1 MATQAITSP
10 YWVGNMGH
18 MQRWEL
24 GGPEFPYVKETASQA
39 YANDDLLYFDTNG
52 TIAICTV
59 DGGTP
64 TLLNVGIAGQASKAA
79 TGTTG
84 ASVLLFPIRSSDLFI
99 GNVHHET
106 VGSAITALTD
116 LAPATRTRAI
126 CKSSTVPTG
135 APAGTT
141 WRVSKDAAAEGA
153 ADATGHVTIVGFPLR
168 SRVGGV
174 LSAIGDTY
182 GLVLFRFNDWSLAS
196 DGNPNVRVLQL
207 SS

>member
-1 MATQAITSP
+1 MIHA
-10 YWVGNMGH
+10 
-18 MQRWEL
+18 QRWEL
-24 GGPEFPYVKETASQA
+24 GGPEYPHVKETASQT
-39 YANDDLLYFDTNG
+39 YAVDDLVYGDSNG

-64 TLLNVGIAGQASKAA
+64 TLLNSVVAGQASKAA
-79 TGTTG
+79 TGVTG
-84 ASVLLFPIRSSDLFI
+84 ASVLLYPIRSTDLFI

-116 LAPATRTRAI
+116 QFDVRSI

-141 WRVSKDAAAEGA
+141 WRVSKDATPEGA
-153 ADATGHVTIVGFPLR
+153 ADANGHVTIVGFPLR
-168 SRVGGV
+168 TRIGGV
-174 LSAIGDTY
+174 LAAIGDTY
-182 GLVLFRFNDWSLAS
+182 GLVLFKFNDWSMAS
-196 DGNPNVRVLQL
+196 DGNPNGRVLQL

>member
-1 MATQAITSP
+1 
-10 YWVGNMGH
+10 MGH

-24 GGPEFPYVKETASQA
+24 GGPEYPHVKETAAQT
-39 YANDDLLYFDTNG
+39 YAVDDLVYFDSNG

-64 TLLNVGIAGQASKAA
+64 TLLNVVVAGHPSKAA
-79 TGTTG
+79 TGVTG
-84 ASVLLFPIRSSDLFI
+84 GSVVLLPIKSSDLFI

-116 LAPATRTRAI
+116 QGDVRSI
-126 CKSSTVPTG
+126 CRSATVPTG

-141 WRVSKDAAAEGA
+141 WRVSKDAVPEGA
-153 ADATGHVTIVGFPLR
+153 ADANGHVTIVGFPLR
-168 SRVGGV
+168 TRIGGV
-174 LSAIGDTY
+174 LAAIGDTY
-182 GLVLFRFNDWSLAS
+182 GLVLFKFNDWSMAS
-196 DGNPNVRVLQL
+196 DGNPNARVLQL